1 MAERVI
7 YELPIIEEGQMRSL
21 GLSRFEKEL
30 LRQGEWLHPQKK
42 FRLKVSRERMAN
54 WIRKFKEMLS
64 SGIKVPVPYGHSYDP
79 KDNAGWLEDLKLV
92 GESLIGVLNIPRK
105 EDAERFGTT
114 IKDVSVSINPDFV
127 DGTGRLWGEVIE
139 HVAATL
145 HPVVTGQSNFIALGR
160 DGEEIEIL
168 RFSPAPEPQSKAS
181 PAISDK
187 PWGDVDK
194 TKLPQECF
202 LYVGDPERKSTW
214 KLPVYEGEGEIGEGG
229 LYERRGPLNRN
240 GVYAA
245 AAAMAGAHG
254 VKPDLGA
261 DFEKVAKR
269 LVRLYQEELKEEP
282 PESLLKAAGLS
293 HQPSEDEAAKDSQLQ
308 RRIMEL
314 EAECAQAEVRKY
326 LLAGKITPAMAQ
338 GVRRLLLVKSAISLS
353 AEPEK
358 MDVAGEVRKI
368 LAALPEGAAVEM
380 DEKTAHQF
388 EIPRKD
394 SGMTDERAKALAEEN
409 RRLAKL
415 DG

>member
-7 YELPIIEEGQMRSL
+7 YELPNDEESRMRSL

-30 LRQGEWLHPQKK
+30 LREGKWIHPQKK
-42 FRLKVSRERMAN
+42 FRLKVTQERMAN

-92 GESLIGVLNIPRK
+92 GKSLIGVLNIPRK

-127 DGTGRLWGEVIE
+127 DGTGRIWGEVIE

-145 HPVVTGQSNFIALGR
+145 HPVVNGQSNFIALGQ
-160 DGEEIEIL
+160 DGEKIEIL
-168 RFSPAPEPQSKAS
+168 RFSPTGEPQSMAS
-181 PAISDK
+181 SAISDK

-194 TKLPQECF
+194 TKLPKECF
-202 LYVGDPERKSTW
+202 LYVGDAEKKSTW
-214 KLPVYEGEGEIGEGG
+214 KLPVYEGEGEIGEDE
-229 LYERRGPLNRN
+229 LYQGRGPLNRN

-261 DFEKVAKR
+261 DFQKVAER
-269 LVRLYQEELKEEP
+269 LVRLYREELKEEP

-293 HQPSEDEAAKDSQLQ
+293 LRASEDDVAKETQLQ
-308 RRIMEL
+308 RRVMEL
-314 EAECAQAEVRKY
+314 EAKAVGAEVKNY
-326 LLAGKITPAMAQ
+326 LLQGKITPAMAQ
-338 GVRRLLLVKSAISLS
+338 GVRRLLLVKEAISLS
-353 AEPEK
+353 VEPVS

-380 DEKTAHQF
+380 DEKTAHRF
-388 EIPRKD
+388 DIPRKD
-394 SGMTDERAKALAEEN
+394 VGVTDERAKVLAEEN

-415 DG
+415 NG